1 MPKVCAVKISD
12 LKRRIT
18 MKRKSTGIVG
28 RQTKKSMLR
37 FLDTHQELMHSHGHT
52 LRTEA
57 FLDSQE
63 LPYIRKLF
71 KQMVQIFHPPVS
83 KLNAKQVIEYCY
95 ATADSLGWAWPSLLR
110 TVEPKKRVSKACLA
124 AKDAGK
130 GKAPEDILPKPR
142 KKKVTVNP
150 DADLDISDAS
160 SVRQRPKPRKKRRN
174 RVLDDSSDEEQHEMP
189 DGSMMEGAVHET
201 SPPKRKTRKPDP
213 IAGKRKAEASERL
226 RAKRKDDMFVAAPRK
241 SASVAAKVSQSTG
254 AIKKG
259 ARLTEDQKSKLQGY
273 LSSGGRNKKKYSQR
287 MRMYML
293 RGLSFEEAKS
303 KAESRDSGEV
313 SGPSVPKRPR
323 TRGKPGTGRKFMDDT
338 AGVGR

>member
-95 ATADSLGWAWPSLLR
+95 ATADSLGWSWPSLLR
-110 TVEPKKRVSKACLA
+110 TVEPKKKISKACIQ

-130 GKAPEDILPKPR
+130 GKAPEEILPKPR

-150 DADLDISDAS
+150 DADLDISDVG

-174 RVLDDSSDEEQHEMP
+174 RVLDDESDEEQHEMP
-189 DGSMMEGAVHET
+189 DGTMMDGAEHPVYET
-201 SPPKRKTRKPDP
+201 PPPKRKPDP
-213 IAGKRKAEASERL
+213 VAGKRKAEASQRL
-226 RAKRKDDMFVAAPRK
+226 RAKRKDNMFVAAPK
-241 SASVAAKVSQSTG
+241 KPASVATQSTG
-254 AIKKG
+254 AITKG
-259 ARLTEDQKSKLQGY
+259 ARLTDAQKSKLQEY
-273 LSSGGRNKKKYSQR
+273 ISC
-287 MRMYML
+287 
-293 RGLSFEEAKS
+293 A
-303 KAESRDSGEV
+303 A
-313 SGPSVPKRPR
+313 
-323 TRGKPGTGRKFMDDT
+323 
-338 AGVGR
+338 

>member
-83 KLNAKQVIEYCY
+83 KLTAKQVIEYCY
-95 ATADSLGWAWPSLLR
+95 ATADSLGWSWPSLLR

-130 GKAPEDILPKPR
+130 GKAPEEILPKPR
-142 KKKVTVNP
+142 KKKVTVDP

-160 SVRQRPKPRKKRRN
+160 SGRQRPKPRKKRRN
-174 RVLDDSSDEEQHEMP
+174 LVLDDDESDEEQHEMP

-201 SPPKRKTRKPDP
+201 PPPKRKPDP

-273 LSSGGRNKKKYSQR
+273 ISSGGRNKKKYGQR
-287 MRMYML
+287 ARMYML
-293 RGLSFEEAKS
+293 RGLSFEEAKR

-313 SGPSVPKRPR
+313 SGPNVPKRPR
-323 TRGKPGTGRKFMDDT
+323 TRGKPGAGRKFIDDT
-338 AGVGR
+338 AGVSN

>member
-28 RQTKKSMLR
+28 RQTKTSMVRLM
-37 FLDTHQELMHSHGHT
+37 ELHKDLMRSHGMSAKAMERQT
-52 LRTEA
+52 L
-57 FLDSQE
+57 
-63 LPYIRKLF
+63 PHIRKLF
-71 KQMVQIFHPPVS
+71 KQMVRTFHPPVS

-95 ATADSLGWAWPSLLR
+95 ATADSLGWSWPSLLR
-110 TVEPKKRVSKACLA
+110 TVEPKKKISKACIQA
-124 AKDAGK
+124 TDAGK
-130 GKAPEDILPKPR
+130 GKAPEEILPKPR

-150 DADLDISDAS
+150 DADLDISDVG

-174 RVLDDSSDEEQHEMP
+174 RVLDDESDEEQHEMP
-189 DGSMMEGAVHET
+189 DGTMMDGAEHPVHET
-201 SPPKRKTRKPDP
+201 PPPKRKPDP
-213 IAGKRKAEASERL
+213 VAGKRKAEASQRL
-226 RAKRKDDMFVAAPRK
+226 RAKRKDNMFVAAPK
-241 SASVAAKVSQSTG
+241 KPASVATQSTG
-254 AIKKG
+254 AITKG
-259 ARLTEDQKSKLQGY
+259 VRLTDAQKSKLQEY

-303 KAESRDSGEV
+303 KAESRDSGEM
-313 SGPSVPKRPR
+313 SGPNVPKRPR
-323 TRGKPGTGRKFMDDT
+323 TRGKPGAGRKFMDDT

>member
-28 RQTKKSMLR
+28 RQTKTSMVRLM
-37 FLDTHQELMHSHGHT
+37 ELHKDLMRSHGMSAKAMERQT
-52 LRTEA
+52 L
-57 FLDSQE
+57 
-63 LPYIRKLF
+63 PHIRKLF
-71 KQMVQIFHPPVS
+71 KQMVRTFHPPVS

-95 ATADSLGWAWPSLLR
+95 ATGDSLGWSWPSLLR
-110 TVEPKKRVSKACLA
+110 TVEPKKKISKACIQ

-142 KKKVTVNP
+142 KKKVTVDP
-150 DADLDISDAS
+150 DADLNISDAS
-160 SVRQRPKPRKKRRN
+160 SVRQRPKSRKKRRN
-174 RVLDDSSDEEQHEMP
+174 RVLDDESDEEEHEMP

-201 SPPKRKTRKPDP
+201 PPPKRKPDP

-226 RAKRKDDMFVAAPRK
+226 RAKRKDDMFVAAPK
-241 SASVAAKVSQSTG
+241 KPASVATQSTG
-254 AIKKG
+254 AITKG
-259 ARLTEDQKSKLQGY
+259 ARLTDAQKSKLQEY
-273 LSSGGRNKKKYSQR
+273 ISSGGRNKKKYSQR

-303 KAESRDSGEV
+303 KAESRDSGEM
-313 SGPSVPKRPR
+313 SGPNVPKRPR
-323 TRGKPGTGRKFMDDT
+323 TRGKPGAGRKFMDDT

>member
-57 FLDSQE
+57 FLDRQK

-95 ATADSLGWAWPSLLR
+95 ATADSLGWSWPSLLR

-142 KKKVTVNP
+142 KKKITVDS
-150 DADLDISDAS
+150 DADLDISDVG

-174 RVLDDSSDEEQHEMP
+174 RVLDDESDEEQHEMP
-189 DGSMMEGAVHET
+189 DGTMMDGAEHPVHET
-201 SPPKRKTRKPDP
+201 PPPKRKPDP
-213 IAGKRKAEASERL
+213 VAGKRKAEASQRL
-226 RAKRKDDMFVAAPRK
+226 RAKRKDNMFVAAPK
-241 SASVAAKVSQSTG
+241 KPASVATQSTG
-254 AIKKG
+254 AITKG
-259 ARLTEDQKSKLQGY
+259 ARLTDAQKSKLQEY

-303 KAESRDSGEV
+303 KAESRDSGEM
-313 SGPSVPKRPR
+313 SGPNVPKRPR
-323 TRGKPGTGRKFMDDT
+323 TRGKPGGGRKFMDDT
-338 AGVGR
+338 AGVGK

>member
-37 FLDTHQELMHSHGHT
+37 FLDTHKELMHSHGHT

-57 FLDSQE
+57 LDRQK

-71 KQMVQIFHPPVS
+71 KQMVRIFHPPVS
-83 KLNAKQVIEYCY
+83 KLNAKQIIEYCY
-95 ATADSLGWAWPSLLR
+95 ATADSLGWSWPSLLR
-110 TVEPKKRVSKACLA
+110 TVEPKKKISKACLA

-142 KKKVTVNP
+142 KKKVTVDP
-150 DADLDISDAS
+150 DADLDISDVG

-174 RVLDDSSDEEQHEMP
+174 RVLDDDESDDEEHEMP

-201 SPPKRKTRKPDP
+201 ERCPSESAHASYSAITRNQLIVHPD
-213 IAGKRKAEASERL
+213 
-226 RAKRKDDMFVAAPRK
+226 
-241 SASVAAKVSQSTG
+241 
-254 AIKKG
+254 
-259 ARLTEDQKSKLQGY
+259 
-273 LSSGGRNKKKYSQR
+273 
-287 MRMYML
+287 
-293 RGLSFEEAKS
+293 
-303 KAESRDSGEV
+303 
-313 SGPSVPKRPR
+313 
-323 TRGKPGTGRKFMDDT
+323 
-338 AGVGR
+338 